1 MKNETKTWLD
11 YAAENL
17 ESARI
22 LLDSNLFNSCL
33 QNIQQCVE
41 KLLKAV
47 FVELS
52 AKLLKTHSISR
63 LAQVLVDKGVAAHIT
78 DDECD
83 LLDSIYLPSK
93 YPIGSIIPDYD
104 PDADICRDCMDIA
117 HRVEKSV
124 KIIIAKIGGEKG
136 TTLNS

>member
-41 KLLKAV
+41 KLMKAV
-47 FVELS
+47 LVELS
-52 AKLLKTHSISR
+52 AKLIKTHSIAR
-63 LAQVLVDKGVAAHIT
+63 LAQVLADKGVAADIT
-78 DDECD
+78 EDECD
-83 LLDSIYLPSK
+83 LLDTIYLPSK
-93 YPIGSIIPDYD
+93 YPIGSVIPDYE
-104 PDADICRDCMDIA
+104 PDADICRECMGIA
-117 HRVEKSV
+117 TEWK
-124 KIIIAKIGGEKG
+124 
-136 TTLNS
+136 NQ

>member
-52 AKLLKTHSISR
+52 AKLIKTHSISR
-63 LAQVLVDKGVAAHIT
+63 LTQVLADKGVAAHIT

-83 LLDSIYLPSK
+83 LLDTIYLPSK
-93 YPIGSIIPDYD
+93 YPIGSVIPDYE
-104 PDADICRDCMDIA
+104 PDADICRECVEIA

-124 KIIIAKIGGEKG
+124 KVIIANIEDK
-136 TTLNS
+136 

>member
-52 AKLLKTHSISR
+52 AKLIKTHSISR

-83 LLDSIYLPSK
+83 LLDTIYLPSK
-93 YPIGSIIPDYD
+93 YPIGSVIPDYE
-104 PDADICRDCMDIA
+104 PDADICQECMAIA

-124 KIIIAKIGGEKG
+124 KVIISKIGKVR
-136 TTLNS
+136 